1 MADELTRIPSYAPM
15 DGDMEAAHS
24 LLKRIISYL
33 ENAENEESLV
43 VARKIDTH
51 YRNTGVITR
60 GQFEWIQVFSV
71 SVNAPTRST
80 KSLLEERKVPYTG
93 IDTPRIVR

>member
-1 MADELTRIPSYAPM
+1 MPDEPTRTPSYAPM

-24 LLKRIISYL
+24 LLKRIIAYL
-33 ENAENEESLV
+33 EKQENEESLT
-43 VARKIDTH
+43 VARQIDTY
-51 YRNTGVITR
+51 YRNTGIITR

-71 SVNAPTRST
+71 SVNAPTRSS
-80 KSLLEERKVPYTG
+80 KSLLEDREVPYTG